1 MPWKEVRP
9 MDQKTLFIAGYLQG
23 DKMFAELCR
32 LYGISRKTGYKW
44 ISRYEQDGFKGLDE
58 LSRKPHSCPHRTPY
72 TIRKEIIELRQRR
85 IKPGPKKIQSMLLKR
100 HSEPEIPSK
109 TTIYNILNAEGL
121 VEKRKL
127 RRHIPPSA
135 KPIRIGSDPND
146 LWTADFK
153 GQFLT
158 GDRQWCFPLTVM
170 DDASRYLLGCQA
182 LLGTGTKGVK
192 EQFDKL
198 FRDYGLPR
206 RIRTDNGVPF
216 ASLSTAGLSQL
227 SIWWI
232 RLGIIPERI
241 ERGRP
246 QQNGNHER
254 MHRTLKNAAI
264 RPPEKHRVMQ
274 QQAFDRFRLEYNEE
288 RPHESLK
295 QATPASRYRLSHRRM
310 PDRIP
315 ELEYP
320 NHYRVVHVSSHGVAY
335 SFGKFI
341 YVGHLLTGER
351 VGLDEISDGVWNLYF
366 GPVLLGHFDVREATN
381 KWGYIKL
388 KCNPCT

>member
-9 MDQKTLFIAGYLQG
+9 MDQKTLFIAGYLEG
-23 DKMFAELCR
+23 SRMFGELCR
-32 LYGISRKTGYKW
+32 FYGISRKTGYKW
-44 ISRYEQDGFKGLDE
+44 IARYERDGLLGLEE

-72 TIRKEIIELRQRR
+72 SIRKEIIELRQKR
-85 IKPGPKKIQSMLLKR
+85 IKPGPKKIQSLLLKR
-100 HSEPEIPSK
+100 HSESEIPSK
-109 TTIYNILNAEGL
+109 TTIYNILNMEGL
-121 VEKRKL
+121 VEKRRL
-127 RRHIPPSA
+127 RRHVPPGV
-135 KPIRIGSDPND
+135 KPVKTGRDPND

-158 GDRQWCFPLTVM
+158 GDRKWCFPLTVM
-170 DDASRYLLGCQA
+170 DDVSRYLLGCQGLA
-182 LLGTGTKGVK
+182 GTATQGVK

-198 FRDYGLPR
+198 FREYGLPL

-241 ERGRP
+241 EKGRP

-264 RPPEKHRVMQ
+264 KPAEETTARQ
-274 QQAFDRFRLEYNEE
+274 QQAFNRFRIEYNEE

-295 QATPASRYRLSHRRM
+295 QETPASRYRPSPRRM
-310 PDRIP
+310 PARLP

-320 NHYRVVHVSSHGVAY
+320 GHYRVIHVSSHGVAY
-335 SFGKFI
+335 SFGRFI

-351 VGLDEISDGVWNLYF
+351 VGLDEIDNGIWNVYF
-366 GPVLLGHFDVREATN
+366 GPVCLGHFDVRGATN

-388 KCNPCT
+388 KE

>member
-9 MDQKTLFIAGYLQG
+9 MDQKMLFIAGYLR
-23 DKMFAELCR
+23 DDRMFSELCR

-44 ISRYEQDGFKGLDE
+44 ISRYERHGFQGLEE
-58 LSRKPHSCPHRTPY
+58 LSSKPHSCPHQTPY
-72 TIRKEIIELRQRR
+72 FMRKEIIELRQKR
-85 IKPGPKKIQSMLLKR
+85 IKPGPKKIQSLLLKR
-100 HSEPEIPSK
+100 YTESDIPSK
-109 TTIYNILNAEGL
+109 TTIYNILRSEGL
-121 VEKRKL
+121 VESRKL
-127 RRHIPPSA
+127 RRHVPPGV
-135 KPIRIGSDPND
+135 KPLKAGRDPND

-170 DDASRYLLGCQA
+170 DDVSRYLLGCKG
-182 LLGTGTKGVK
+182 LSGTGTQGSK

-198 FRDYGLPR
+198 FREYGLPL

-241 ERGRP
+241 DKGRP

-254 MHRTLKNAAI
+254 MHRTLKDAVI
-264 RPPEKHRVMQ
+264 KPPEKTMARQ
-274 QQAFDRFRLEYNEE
+274 QQAFERFQVEYNED
-288 RPHESLK
+288 RPHESLS
-295 QATPASRYRLSHRRM
+295 QETPASRYRPSPKRM
-310 PDRIP
+310 PKRLP

-320 NHYRVVHVSSHGVAY
+320 GHYRVTPISSHGVVY
-335 SFGKFI
+335 CFGKMI
-341 YVGHLLTGER
+341 YVGHLLIGER
-351 VGLDEISDGVWNLYF
+351 IGMDEIDDGVWNLYF
-366 GPVLLGHFDVREATN
+366 GPVHLGRIDLREGKN
-381 KWGYIKL
+381 KWGYMKL